1 MMRLSRI
8 LGRIALIGVLLIV
21 ATHGVRAADGATL
34 AQARARGV
42 LRCGVSEGIAGFSS
56 RNASGAWTGID
67 VDFCRAVAAAVL
79 DGPDKVEYVPL
90 RASERFPALRE
101 GAIDLLARNTT
112 WTLLREGT
120 LGVQFA
126 GILFHDGQTFMVKAQ
141 GAPRT
146 LADLKD
152 ATVCVKKDTTSQD
165 HLLAYSTAHGLNL
178 RPVVVAS
185 TSAASA
191 ALFSGRCRAWT
202 SDASQL
208 AAARLIAP
216 GGPSSWIVMPERISQ
231 EPLGPV
237 VRDDD
242 PKWLVLVRW
251 VLIALVR
258 AEQLGLT
265 RENVAF
271 RSHEAAVRASLVSDD
286 DVDRSLDVAPG
297 WMLRAVQAAGSYGDM
312 FDRNLGA
319 RSPLG
324 LERGANRLWTQGGL
338 MYAPPLR

>member
-1 MMRLSRI
+1 MM
-8 LGRIALIGVLLIV
+8 LIV
-21 ATHGVRAADGATL
+21 ATPGARAADGVTL

-56 RNASGAWTGID
+56 RSASGIWTGLD

-79 DGPDKVEYVPL
+79 GSPDKVAYVPL
-90 RASERFPALRE
+90 RASERFSALRE
-101 GAIDLLARNTT
+101 GAIDLLARNTS

-120 LGVQFA
+120 LDVQFA
-126 GILFHDGQTFMVKAQ
+126 GVLYHDGQAFMVRTQ
-141 GAPRT
+141 GAPQT
-146 LADLKD
+146 LAGLKD
-152 ATVCVKKDTTSQD
+152 ATVCVKKDTTSQAN
-165 HLLAYSTAHGLNL
+165 LLAYSTAHGLNL
-178 RPVVVAS
+178 RPLVVDSAA
-185 TSAASA
+185 AASA

-208 AAARLIAP
+208 AAARSGAP
-216 GGPSSWIVMPERISQ
+216 GGPSSWVVMPERISR

-265 RENVAF
+265 RENVAR
-271 RSHEAAVRASLVSDD
+271 RSHEADVRAALVADD
-286 DVDRSLDVAPG
+286 EVDRSLDVAPG